1 MSEQTKIIYTNKKK
15 NLSRNFCQHFS
26 REIKSAK
33 KIAKYRLKNN
43 IHFLQIYRHGKEVFI
58 TYRLAS
64 CQNKGIFYTDSN
76 GLEMVMRNR
85 RQREELV
92 SASFYPVTTSIFI
105 QDNQTD
111 LSVLTDRSQGGTSL
125 GDGEVSMTMYY

>member
-1 MSEQTKIIYTNKKK
+1 MKFVK
-15 NLSRNFCQHFS
+15 NINNFRQ
-26 REIKSAK
+26 
-33 KIAKYRLKNN
+33 
-43 IHFLQIYRHGKEVFI
+43 GKEVFI
-58 TYRLAS
+58 TYRLAP

-85 RQREELV
+85 SKLV

-125 GDGEVSMTMYY
+125 RDGEVSTRIT

>member
-1 MSEQTKIIYTNKKK
+1 MLRIDKNII
-15 NLSRNFCQHFS
+15 
-26 REIKSAK
+26 
-33 KIAKYRLKNN
+33 
-43 IHFLQIYRHGKEVFI
+43 IHLLQIYRHGKEVFI

-76 GLEMVMRNR
+76 GLEMVRRNR
-85 RQREELV
+85 GQREELV

-125 GDGEVSMTMYY
+125 EDGEVSMTMYY

>member
-1 MSEQTKIIYTNKKK
+1 MLSIDSRILLTYYKK
-15 NLSRNFCQHFS
+15 
-26 REIKSAK
+26 
-33 KIAKYRLKNN
+33 
-43 IHFLQIYRHGKEVFI
+43 IYRHGKEVFI

>member
-1 MSEQTKIIYTNKKK
+1 M
-15 NLSRNFCQHFS
+15 LSIDS
-26 REIKSAK
+26 RILLPYYK
-33 KIAKYRLKNN
+33 KIYR
-43 IHFLQIYRHGKEVFI
+43 QGKEVFI

>member
-1 MSEQTKIIYTNKKK
+1 
-15 NLSRNFCQHFS
+15 
-26 REIKSAK
+26 
-33 KIAKYRLKNN
+33 
-43 IHFLQIYRHGKEVFI
+43 
-58 TYRLAS
+58 
-64 CQNKGIFYTDSN
+64 
-76 GLEMVMRNR
+76 MVMRNR
-85 RQREELV
+85 TKLV

>member
-1 MSEQTKIIYTNKKK
+1 MNFAFSRLLLRKK
-15 NLSRNFCQHFS
+15 NFLENLKKFS
-26 REIKSAK
+26 K
-33 KIAKYRLKNN
+33 KFSNYR
-43 IHFLQIYRHGKEVFI
+43 QGKEVFI
-58 TYRLAS
+58 TYGFEP
-64 CQNKGIFYTDSN
+64 CQNNGIFYTDSN

-85 RQREELV
+85 TKLV

-125 GDGEVSMTMYY
+125 RDGEVSTRIT